1 MRLDKFFSQQRI
13 LSRKEVGEKLR
24 RGLITVNGQTAT
36 KGDLK
41 IDEALDV
48 VALDGVVIPY
58 KKYTYIVLNKP
69 QGYVCSTDD
78 PRDMVVTQLLPP
90 ELQKLDLFPCGRLD
104 KDTTGLVILTN
115 DGVSAHRN
123 LSPKHHV
130 EKRYRFQVADP
141 YSDEDTSAIEAGI
154 TLADGYTTKPC
165 KIERTGET
173 SGYITLTE
181 GKYHEIKR
189 LFGAR
194 GNKITALERVSFAS
208 IELGELGVGEWREMN
223 DLEIEVFHF
232 SEK

>member
-1 MRLDKFFSQQRI
+1 MRLDKFFSEQKI

-24 RGLITVNGQTAT
+24 RGLITVNGQTVK
-36 KGDLK
+36 KGDVK
-41 IDEALDV
+41 IDETLDV
-48 VALDGVVIPY
+48 VALEGVEIPY
-58 KKYTYIVLNKP
+58 KKYTYIVVNKP

-78 PRDMVVTQLLPP
+78 PRDMIVTELLPP
-90 ELQKLDLFPCGRLD
+90 ELQKLELFPCGRLD

-115 DGVSAHRN
+115 DGISAHRN

-141 YSDEDTSAIEAGI
+141 YSEKDATAIEAGV

-165 KIERTGET
+165 KIERTGDT
-173 SGYITLTE
+173 TGHITLTE

-194 GNKITALERVSFAS
+194 GNKITALERVSFAT
-208 IELGELGVGEWREMN
+208 IELGDLPLGQWREMTSG
-223 DLEIEVFHF
+223 EVEVFR
-232 SEK
+232 S

>member
-1 MRLDKFFSQQRI
+1 MRLDKFFSEQKI

-24 RGLITVNGQTAT
+24 RGLITVNGQTVK
-36 KGDLK
+36 KGDVK
-41 IDEALDV
+41 IDETLDV
-48 VALDGVVIPY
+48 VALEGVEIPY
-58 KKYTYIVLNKP
+58 KKYTYIVVNKP

-78 PRDMVVTQLLPP
+78 PRDMIVTELLPP
-90 ELQKLDLFPCGRLD
+90 ELQKLELFPCGRLD

-115 DGVSAHRN
+115 DGISAHRN

-141 YSDEDTSAIEAGI
+141 YSEKDATAIEAGV

-165 KIERTGET
+165 KIERTGDT
-173 SGYITLTE
+173 TGYITLTE

-194 GNKITALERVSFAS
+194 GNKITALERVSFAT
-208 IELGELGVGEWREMN
+208 IELGDLPLGQWREMTSG
-223 DLEIEVFHF
+223 EVEVFRG
-232 SEK
+232 